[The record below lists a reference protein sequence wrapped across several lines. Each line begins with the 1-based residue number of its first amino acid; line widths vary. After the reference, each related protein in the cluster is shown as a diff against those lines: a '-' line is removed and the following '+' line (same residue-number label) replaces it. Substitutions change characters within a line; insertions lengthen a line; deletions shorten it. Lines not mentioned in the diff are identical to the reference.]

1 MLYSKAAWFDICS
14 SMGMNADNLI
24 HKALSPW
31 ILENLS
37 ITVLLFDEQ
46 LCLQYINP
54 AGEMMFA
61 ASARNLK
68 GQQAGDFIHCP
79 ERDLSAAFKQA
90 VDMGSPFTERE
101 TILHTLD
108 GREITVDCTVM
119 PLADAERASGILVE
133 FQQLDRQL
141 RISQEEYL
149 ITQHH
154 AARDLIRGLAHEIKN
169 PLGGLRGAAQLLEHE
184 LPDPA
189 LKEYTQVII
198 NEADRLQTLVNR
210 MLGPNKLPQ
219 YTQVNI
225 HQVLD
230 RVRSLVQAES
240 RGRVRLVLDYDPSI
254 PEFSGDADQLI
265 QALLNIVRNAV
276 RATGEEGEIIL
287 RTRIQRQF
295 TIGNSRH
302 KLVAQVEIEDNG
314 PGIAADILNK
324 IFYPMVSDS
333 KGGMGLGLTIAQS
346 LINQHHGLIEC
357 RSKPGKTVFT
367 VWLPLE
373 NLNV

>member
-1 MLYSKAAWFDICS
+1 
-14 SMGMNADNLI
+14 MNADSLM
-24 HKALSPW
+24 HETLSPW
-31 ILENLS
+31 ILENLNIS
-37 ITVLLFDEQ
+37 VLLFDEQ
-46 LCLQYINP
+46 LRLQYINP

-68 GQQAGDFIHCP
+68 GQQANDFIHCP
-79 ERDLSAAFKQA
+79 EQDLSAAFKQA
-90 VDMGSPFTERE
+90 VEAGSPFTERE
-101 TILHTLD
+101 MTFYTPG

-119 PLADAERASGILVE
+119 PLAGDGRETGILVE

-141 RISQEEYL
+141 RISREEHL
-149 ITQHH
+149 ISQHH

-198 NEADRLQTLVNR
+198 NEADRLKTLVNR

-219 YTQVNI
+219 YAEVNI

-240 RGRVRLVLDYDPSI
+240 GGQVKLVLDYDPSI

-265 QALLNIVRNAV
+265 QAVLNIVRNAV
-276 RATGEEGEIIL
+276 RAAGDEGQIIL

-295 TIGNSRH
+295 TIGNNRH
-302 KLVAQVEIEDNG
+302 KLVARIEIEDNG
-314 PGIAADILNK
+314 SGIAPDILNK

-333 KGGMGLGLTIAQS
+333 EGGMGLGLTISQS
-346 LINQHHGLIEC
+346 LINQHRGLIEC
-357 RSKPGKTVFT
+357 RSKPGETVFT
-367 VWLPLE
+367 VLLPLE
-373 NLNV
+373 NRNG

>member
-1 MLYSKAAWFDICS
+1 
-14 SMGMNADNLI
+14 MNADKLI
-24 HKALSPW
+24 HKTLSPW
-31 ILENLS
+31 ILENLNT
-37 ITVLLFDEQ
+37 TVLLFNGQ

-68 GQQAGDFIHCP
+68 NQQAGDFIHCP
-79 ERDLSAAFKQA
+79 EHDLGAAFKQA
-90 VDMGSPFTERE
+90 IDLGSPFTERE
-101 TILHTLD
+101 VTLYTLD

-119 PLADAERASGILVE
+119 PLSDAEGESGILVE

-141 RISQEEYL
+141 RISREEHL
-149 ITQHH
+149 ISQHH

-240 RGRVRLVLDYDPSI
+240 GGRVKLVLDYDPSI
-254 PEFSGDADQLI
+254 PEFLGDADQLI
-265 QALLNIVRNAV
+265 QAVLNIVRNAV
-276 RATGEEGEIIL
+276 RAAGEEGQITL

-302 KLVAQVEIEDNG
+302 KLVAQVDIEDNG
-314 PGIAADILNK
+314 PGIAPDILNK

-333 KGGMGLGLTIAQS
+333 EGGMGLGLTIAQS
-346 LINQHHGLIEC
+346 LINQHRGLIEC
-357 RSKPGKTVFT
+357 RSKPSKTVFT
-367 VWLPLE
+367 VLLPLE
-373 NLNV
+373 NQNV

>member
-1 MLYSKAAWFDICS
+1 
-14 SMGMNADNLI
+14 MNADKLM
-24 HKALSPW
+24 HKTLSPW
-31 ILENLS
+31 ILENLN
-37 ITVLLFDEQ
+37 ITVLLFDEE
-46 LCLQYINP
+46 LRLQYINP

-68 GQQAGDFIHCP
+68 DQQAADFIHCP

-90 VDMGSPFTERE
+90 VVMGVPFTERE
-101 TILHTLD
+101 ISLYSLD

-119 PLADAERASGILVE
+119 PVADAEHESGILVE

-141 RISQEEYL
+141 RISREEHL
-149 ITQHH
+149 ISQHH

-219 YTQVNI
+219 YTEVNI

-240 RGRVRLVLDYDPSI
+240 GGQVKLVLDYDPSI
-254 PEFSGDADQLI
+254 PDLYGDADQLI
-265 QALLNIVRNAV
+265 QAILNIVRNAM
-276 RATGEEGEIIL
+276 RAAGEAGQIVL

-302 KLVAQVEIEDNG
+302 KLVAQIEIEDNG
-314 PGIAADILNK
+314 PGIAPDILNK

-333 KGGMGLGLTIAQS
+333 EGGMGLGLTIAQS
-346 LINQHHGLIEC
+346 LINQHRGLIEC
-357 RSKPGKTVFT
+357 CSKPGKTLFT
-367 VWLPLE
+367 VLLPLE
-373 NLNV
+373 SPNG

>member
-1 MLYSKAAWFDICS
+1 
-14 SMGMNADNLI
+14 MNADKLM
-24 HKALSPW
+24 HKMLSPW
-31 ILENLS
+31 ILENLN

-68 GQQAGDFIHCP
+68 GQQADDFIHCP
-79 ERDLSAAFKQA
+79 DRDLSEIFKQA
-90 VDMGSPFTERE
+90 VEEGAPFTERE
-101 TILHTLD
+101 MMLYKLD

-119 PLADAERASGILVE
+119 PLADAEHRSGILVE

-141 RISQEEYL
+141 RISREERL
-149 ITQHH
+149 ISQHH

-184 LPDPA
+184 LPDPT

-219 YTQVNI
+219 YSQVNI

-240 RGRVRLVLDYDPSI
+240 GGQVKLALDYDPSI
-254 PEFSGDADQLI
+254 PEFLGDADQLI
-265 QALLNIVRNAV
+265 QAILNIVRNAV
-276 RATGEEGEIIL
+276 CR
-287 RTRIQRQF
+287 R
-295 TIGNSRH
+295 SRG
-302 KLVAQVEIEDNG
+302 ADT
-314 PGIAADILNK
+314 AANPHPAAIHHWQ
-324 IFYPMVSDS
+324 
-333 KGGMGLGLTIAQS
+333 QS
-346 LINQHHGLIEC
+346 PQAGC
-357 RSKPGKTVFT
+357 PDRD
-367 VWLPLE
+367 
-373 NLNV
+373 